1 MPIETSVTHI
11 ADLEP
16 LYPFGTDN
24 RLQGDNHIRNIKT
37 ALKND
42 LPLTTP
48 ATATGIALLTA
59 ANAAAAR
66 TTLGVSAS
74 SDVYLKTETYSDTE
88 TDTAISTAVSGI
100 NVAQI
105 QPLTAVAVGNDLVI
119 TLAATKLDFRDASL
133 PSGDVTT
140 VSTIADTT
148 LTIVNGATLGS
159 ANGVATRYEVVA
171 MDNAGVLELAAANLS
186 GGNVTDDA
194 KLLSTTILN
203 TSSDSANVYYSTA
216 ARTNLPQ
223 RYVGFIALSQ
233 ATAGVYASQPTQ
245 VQGAGGTLTQSV
257 PAARAYAD
265 VTGSRAYAT
274 TYTNSNAREMHV
286 IVTGTQANSSQS
298 FTILVDG
305 NTVGTISGYDG
316 SGGQFQPHVS
326 FPVPAG
332 STYRVNATGG
342 ALTNWRELV

>member
-1 MPIETSVTHI
+1 M
-11 ADLEP
+11 P
-16 LYPFGTDN
+16 LYPPPTESQVCGTGATPN
-24 RLQGDNHIRNIKT
+24 KGTMREVMRAFILSFRSLLGTTGDPADART
-37 ALKND
+37 ALE
-42 LPLTTP
+42 
-48 ATATGIALLTA
+48 
-59 ANAAAAR
+59 
-66 TTLGVSAS
+66 VY
-74 SDVYLKTETYSDTE
+74 SDVE
-88 TDTAISTAVSGI
+88 TDTAISDAI
-100 NVAQI
+100 ALIDVAAPQI
-105 QPLTAVAVGNDLVI
+105 QPLTAVASGNNLVI
-119 TLAATKLDFRDASL
+119 TLGPVKLDFRDDSL
-133 PSGDVTT
+133 PSGAVTT
-140 VSTIADTT
+140 LTTVANTT

-171 MDNAGVLELAAANLS
+171 MDNAGVLELAVANLS
-186 GGNVTDDA
+186 GGNVTNDT

-257 PAARAYAD
+257 PAARAYAN

-286 IVTGTQANSSQS
+286 IVTGTSANSSQALS
-298 FTILVDG
+298 ALVDG
-305 NTVGTISGYDG
+305 NTVGTIGGFDG
-316 SGGQFQPHVS
+316 NGGQFQPHVS

>member
-1 MPIETSVTHI
+1 M
-11 ADLEP
+11 
-16 LYPFGTDN
+16 
-24 RLQGDNHIRNIKT
+24 
-37 ALKND
+37 
-42 LPLTTP
+42 
-48 ATATGIALLTA
+48 
-59 ANAAAAR
+59 
-66 TTLGVSAS
+66 
-74 SDVYLKTETYSDTE
+74 
-88 TDTAISTAVSGI
+88 
-100 NVAQI
+100 
-105 QPLTAVAVGNDLVI
+105 
-119 TLAATKLDFRDASL
+119 
-133 PSGDVTT
+133 
-140 VSTIADTT
+140 
-148 LTIVNGATLGS
+148 
-159 ANGVATRYEVVA
+159 
-171 MDNAGVLELAAANLS
+171 LELAAANLS

-257 PAARAYAD
+257 PAARAYAN
-265 VTGSRAYAT
+265 VTGSRAFAT

-286 IVTGTQANSSQS
+286 IVTGTSANSSQS

-305 NTVGTISGYDG
+305 NTVGIISSFDG
-316 SGGQFQPHVS
+316 NGGEFQPHVS